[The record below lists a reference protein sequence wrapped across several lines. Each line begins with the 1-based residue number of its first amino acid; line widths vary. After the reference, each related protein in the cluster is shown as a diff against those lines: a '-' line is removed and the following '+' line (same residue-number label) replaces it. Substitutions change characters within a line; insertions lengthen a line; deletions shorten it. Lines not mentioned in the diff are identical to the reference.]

1 MRIVGTPVLTQQ
13 KEGKK
18 VKRLDEMEYCSI
30 IETVCPYDHACNVCR
45 LHNDYEAA
53 RKKAHELIESQ
64 ERSKG

>member
-1 MRIVGTPVLTQQ
+1 M
-13 KEGKK
+13 
-18 VKRLDEMEYCSI
+18 KRLDEMEYCSI
-30 IETVCPYDHACNVCR
+30 IDTVCPYDHACNVCR